1 MTTDP
6 KLVPDM
12 STPEGI
18 KQAFEHVQEHREL
31 DPDTVQRAMTL
42 EVLRLLEEA
51 GVESV
56 ASIEEEL
63 KEKDTISEVADAYT
77 EAQASALSGTEHV
90 DLKSV
95 AGIAQAVSSITAA
108 AFAGAEGHGD
118 EGAAL
123 LADTQGK
130 LGELGVSEEGEA
142 AREALGGII
151 QNMFSVLPVEE

>member
-12 STPEGI
+12 STPEGVG
-18 KQAFEHVQEHREL
+18 QAFEHIRMHRVD
-31 DPDTVQRAMTL
+31 DPEVIQRAVTL

-51 GVESV
+51 DVEVV

-63 KEKDTISEVADAYT
+63 KKSESIAEVADAFT
-77 EAQASALSGTEHV
+77 EAQASALSGAEHI
-90 DLKSV
+90 DLKGV

-130 LGELGVSEEGEA
+130 LNELGTSEEGEV
-142 AREALGGII
+142 AREALGDII
-151 QNMFSVLPVEE
+151 QNMFSILPVEE